1 MLTVNDKISLKYNM
15 QIDIY
20 SLVLKLILTMSFMLV
35 DC

>member
-1 MLTVNDKISLKYNM
+1 MLTVNDKISLQYNM

-20 SLVLKLILTMSFMLV
+20 NLVLQLILTMSFMLV